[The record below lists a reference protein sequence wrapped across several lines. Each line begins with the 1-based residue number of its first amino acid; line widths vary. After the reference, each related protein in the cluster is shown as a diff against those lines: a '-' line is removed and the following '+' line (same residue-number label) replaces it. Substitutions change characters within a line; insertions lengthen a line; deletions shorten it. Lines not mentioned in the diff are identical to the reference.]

1 MSSCLSSFNP
11 RARVGRDLPESSQVP
26 SIISFN
32 PRARVGRDFSRLLPG
47 GVIPCFNPRARVG
60 RDKVAINAPQKLPKQ
75 KDLLDV
81 AINAYLMNYRDLQN
95 GVGNG
100 QYEVLAG
107 EIKAL

>member
-1 MSSCLSSFNP
+1 MSSCLSS
-11 RARVGRDLPESSQVP
+11 
-26 SIISFN
+26 
-32 PRARVGRDFSRLLPG
+32 
-47 GVIPCFNPRARVG
+47 FNPRARVG

-81 AINAYLMNYRDLQN
+81 AINAYLVNYRDLQN

>member
-11 RARVGRDLPESSQVP
+11 RARVGRDVPESSQVP
-26 SIISFN
+26 SIIS
-32 PRARVGRDFSRLLPG
+32 
-47 GVIPCFNPRARVG
+47 FNPRARVG

-81 AINAYLMNYRDLQN
+81 AINAYLVNYRDLQN